1 MEESK
6 KGSKSTDSSD
16 GTKSELQAFP
26 MSNEGS
32 KLISTDSLDPRRH
45 DLALKTFN
53 CCQKIYEVACQNK
66 ALMNQLT
73 YELGHR

>member
-6 KGSKSTDSSD
+6 KGSKSTDLSV
-16 GTKSELQAFP
+16 GTKSELHAFS
-26 MSNEGS
+26 MSKES
-32 KLISTDSLDPRRH
+32 SVLISTDSLDPRRH
-45 DLALKTFN
+45 DLALETFN
-53 CCQKIYEVACQNK
+53 CCQKIYEVACQNR